1 MSHQTGI
8 QANDKLKK
16 YFAKCKEGKIR
27 ILKVSIENEE
37 LTHSDDKK
45 VKGTWKQDY
54 DKMIPSLIKEDQPCY
69 ILYRL
74 DSKNA
79 CGYEWL
85 LLCWSPDTAP
95 IRQKM
100 LYASTKATLKQDF
113 GSAQIKEELHCTLLD
128 ELTFE
133 GYKKHKSDVLAPAPL
148 TTREEELQEIRRTE
162 VHTDISAVSKQQT
175 LGGVQFPVT
184 DAVKDAIHEMAKGQ
198 HNYLQFKIDIEKE
211 VIELVLKESITVEKL
226 PSKVPENNA
235 RYHLYRFK
243 YTHEGDLMESVVF
256 IYSMPGYNCTI
267 KERMMY
273 SSCKGPFTDT
283 ISSWGVN
290 IEKKIEI
297 DVGSELTEEFL
308 YEELHPTT
316 TLHRPKFAKPKGPPG
331 RGPKRL
337 TKAQPT
343 DN

>member
-8 QANDKLKK
+8 Q
-16 YFAKCKEGKIR
+16 
-27 ILKVSIENEE
+27 
-37 LTHSDDKK
+37 
-45 VKGTWKQDY
+45 
-54 DKMIPSLIKEDQPCY
+54 
-69 ILYRL
+69 

-100 LYASTKATLKQDF
+100 LYASTKATLKQEF
-113 GSAQIKEELHCTLLD
+113 GSAQIKEEIHCTMLD

-133 GYKKHKSDVLAPAPL
+133 GYKNHKSDILAPAPL
-148 TTREEELQEIRRTE
+148 TTREEELQQIRKTE
-162 VHTDISAVSKQQT
+162 VHTDISAVSKHQT

-184 DAVKDAIHEMAKGQ
+184 DAVKDAIHEMAKGL
-198 HNYLQFKIDIEKE
+198 HNYLQFKIDIEE
-211 VIELVLKESITVEKL
+211 ERIHLVLKESITVDKL
-226 PSKVPENNA
+226 PARVPENNA

-243 YTHEGDLMESVVF
+243 HTHEGDLMESVVF

-267 KERMMY
+267 KERMLY
-273 SSCKGPFTDT
+273 SSCKSPFTDT
-283 ISSWGVN
+283 ISSWGIN

-297 DVGSELTEEFL
+297 DAGSELTEEFL
-308 YEELHPTT
+308 YEELHPST

-337 TKAQPT
+337 TKSQPT